1 MTYLDIYIEAL
12 IGKEGGFSNHPVD
25 KGGPTMYGI
34 TEQVARAFGYDGL
47 MTLLPKETAIAIYKQ
62 RYWQDPRLDKVAE
75 YSPRIAEELLDT
87 GVNMGVGTASKFL
100 QRALNTLNAEGK
112 YYPDITVDGAIGQM
126 TLASL
131 KAFLAYRGDN
141 GHVVLVRMLNALQGV
156 RYIEIAEAKPSQE
169 AFIYGWFLRR
179 VA

>member
-1 MTYLDIYIEAL
+1 MYLDIYIEAL
-12 IGKEGGFSNHPVD
+12 INREGGFSNHPAD
-25 KGGPTMYGI
+25 KGGPTMFGI

-47 MTLLPKETAIAIYKQ
+47 MTLLPKETAITIYKQ
-62 RYWQDPRLDKVAE
+62 RYWESPRFDKVNE
-75 YSPRIAEELLDT
+75 QSPAIAEELLDT
-87 GVNMGVGTASKFL
+87 GVNMGVGVASKFL

-112 YYPDITVDGAIGQM
+112 YYSDIAVDGAIGQM

-131 KAFLAYRGDN
+131 KAFLAHRGDN
-141 GHVVLVRMLNALQGV
+141 GHVVLVRMLNALQGA

-169 AFIYGWFLRR
+169 AFIYGWFLSR

>member
-1 MTYLDIYIEAL
+1 V
-12 IGKEGGFSNHPVD
+12 S
-25 KGGPTMYGI
+25 
-34 TEQVARAFGYDGL
+34 
-47 MTLLPKETAIAIYKQ
+47 
-62 RYWQDPRLDKVAE
+62 E

-131 KAFLAYRGDN
+131 KAFLAHRGDN

-169 AFIYGWFLRR
+169 AFIYGWFLSR